1 MQNIVLKIELY
12 FIILSGLSGR
22 ICQNVAFLFQLCN
35 CFSLYLQFAANY
47 ARDNLIKNLNNKVIE
62 LKKMIAEGKPEKIYS
77 NANKPPPSPQLNQ
90 KKLSE
95 GAENLSRKSSFRK
108 TASQADECV
117 KKSAVVGGGVITDPL
132 LLEKLEALNRP
143 ITREVRPTRASLSA
157 VPAPKVESYLDAGC
171 AINYGRL
178 LTDEVLAADRL
189 LVEAAKKTMDVAG
202 RPTTFYISILYYQRF
217 LCFSPCRFINI

>member
-1 MQNIVLKIELY
+1 MP
-12 FIILSGLSGR
+12 FLSASTEYVK
-22 ICQNVAFLFQLCN
+22 NVGYLFQLCN

-77 NANKPPPSPQLNQ
+77 NANKPPPSPRLDQ

-157 VPAPKVESYLDAGC
+157 AVPAPKVESYLDAGC

-178 LTDEVLAADRL
+178 LTDEVLATDRL

-202 RPTTFYISILYYQRF
+202 KPTNFIFQYCICISLVPNNVF
-217 LCFSPCRFINI
+217 PHTAS